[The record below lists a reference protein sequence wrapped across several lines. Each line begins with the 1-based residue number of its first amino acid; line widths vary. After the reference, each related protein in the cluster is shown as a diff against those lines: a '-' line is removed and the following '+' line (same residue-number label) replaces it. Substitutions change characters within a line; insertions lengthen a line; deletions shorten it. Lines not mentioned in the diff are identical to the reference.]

1 MHLLDTMVLIA
12 SLDPEHLLHRR
23 ALHHLRRVATEQ
35 VYVPSPAV
43 LEMDL
48 ELKTHGFTRA
58 ERREA
63 CTSLLGYVGE
73 EKILPLTFEA
83 FAEAVSLEETSG
95 YFDALIGAVAK
106 LRGATLVTKDR
117 AFGDMGLKIE
127 W

>member
-1 MHLLDTMVLIA
+1 MVLIA
-12 SLDPEHLLHRR
+12 SLDPEHTLHRR

-35 VYVPSPAV
+35 VYVPSPAI

-48 ELKTHGFTRA
+48 ELKTHGFTRM

-73 EKILPLTFEA
+73 EKVLPLTFEA
-83 FAEAVSLEETSG
+83 MAEASDLEQISG

-106 LRGATLVTKDR
+106 VRRAALVTKDR
-117 AFGDMGLKIE
+117 AFIDMGLKIE